1 MFFMNRK
8 RFEEEVNKRM
18 EKWMEREEREREFR
32 NMYTRFY
39 ELEERVRR
47 LEGNDKMYK
56 EAEADGRLS
65 SQH

>member
-18 EKWMEREEREREFR
+18 EQWKEREVREREMR

-47 LEGNDKMYK
+47 LEGNGKMYK
-56 EAEADGRLS
+56 EVEADG
-65 SQH
+65 

>member
-1 MFFMNRK
+1 MFFMTRK

-39 ELEERVRR
+39 ELEDRVRR
-47 LEGNDKMYK
+47 LECKGKMDSVEVEVCNAK
-56 EAEADGRLS
+56 GL
-65 SQH
+65 